1 MNEVFT
7 DNSRPVRKLVMTTLA
22 ILAIAGLFCLL
33 LLSVVRLGDYLQPVL
48 GNISYLLAFILAIV
62 AVNIICCKIIKPVCE
77 VKREKKS
84 RNKN

>member
-7 DNSRPVRKLVMTTLA
+7 DNSRPLRKFIMTALA
-22 ILAIAGLFCLL
+22 IIAIAVLFCLL
-33 LLSVVRLGDYLQPVL
+33 LLSVVRLGDHLQPLL

>member
-77 VKREKKS
+77 VKREKKT
-84 RNKN
+84 RKEN

>member
-7 DNSRPVRKLVMTTLA
+7 DNSRPVRKLIMTALA

-33 LLSVVRLGDYLQPVL
+33 LLSVVRLGDYLQPAL

-77 VKREKKS
+77 VKREKKT
-84 RNKN
+84 RKEN